1 MVQKLRGR
9 VVAPGLQ
16 IAGAPVITPLLP
28 TAATGV
34 TAAART
40 LPVRSMLFTVTAL
53 ALTMSAANDY
63 GSVKLC
69 DLPNTNLIILGAA
82 VDLTGTVS
90 GFASDVGTA
99 VDLAIG
105 TVATASAA
113 FSNAGEKD
121 IVPKID
127 GTGAGTTSTI
137 VGANT
142 STEANK
148 FIAAGASNALY
159 INASDPVTSGT
170 GTLTLTGTVE
180 IFYID
185 TSA

>member
-1 MVQKLRGR
+1 MEKIRGK
-9 VVAPGLQ
+9 VVATGLQ
-16 IAGAPVITPLLP
+16 IGGAPAVTPLLP
-28 TAATGV
+28 VAATSV
-34 TAAART
+34 KAEART
-40 LPVRSMLFTVTAL
+40 LPVRSILFTVSAL
-53 ALTMSAANDY
+53 AISMAAADDFGSA
-63 GSVKLC
+63 KLC

-90 GFASDVGTA
+90 GFTSDVGTA

-127 GTGAGTTSTI
+127 GTGAGTTATI
-137 VGANT
+137 TGRNT
-142 STEANK
+142 TTEKLA

-170 GTLTLTGTVE
+170 GVLTLSGTVE
-180 IFYID
+180 IFYVD
-185 TSA
+185 TSS